1 VPPKLGAVCRSSV
14 TPFGNSQINM
24 FPFTGAYQ
32 INFMRRGS
40 MLKNRYVLFMLLL
53 ITIFTLS
60 CDLSMGEGQLLV
72 VINTED
78 INLPESNEIAYFK
91 IVGESGTGETFSRTT
106 TDNSI
111 LVENIVPG
119 DWEINVS
126 GYNTSEYTIASALL
140 NTTVYK
146 DHTTTETLYLGN
158 PFALTIEGIPDI
170 VQENDLLTLVAKGA
184 FGTDPLFSWYV
195 NGVEQTESS
204 STLNYLF
211 STSGNFTISLSVRYA
226 GDQSHCKQTIIVS
239 EPYTIT
245 YHLDG
250 GIAPVSN
257 PSTYKKSSETIALE
271 PPTKNNYRFAGWY
284 LDPEFT
290 NPASETIISG
300 STGDKQYYAAW
311 MVENLLIPDV
321 AWSTTEYG
329 ISTAIGEDSAI
340 VGTGDYANR
349 AYIYERDLNGNWGEG
364 LRINS
369 PRDDADGFGFSGAI
383 DHNFAIIG
391 AIGGY
396 NPTGV
401 VTGCAYVFER
411 NSSGDGWSLVTE
423 LYPIE
428 DSSNYGFSIAID
440 NDLAVVSSVGSDYYE
455 KSGFVYIYKRND
467 IGIWEIVSKCYP
479 PDGEYETHFGYSVDI
494 KNDTMLI
501 GDPKGSCVYIYR
513 TDSIGNW
520 FLDKILTSSLNNYGY
535 DVAIDN
541 SYFIIGTSRASKV
554 EIYARNELNSWEY
567 NSTLSG
573 PNGFG
578 ESVDMFNDV
587 IVIGAP
593 SSETVYIYKVD
604 EYGIWNKSDEIKAL
618 DGKSGDSFGAAVAIY
633 KEDLF
638 VGAPE
643 KNAAYWFELE

>member
-1 VPPKLGAVCRSSV
+1 MKRNIEIRIIIL
-14 TPFGNSQINM
+14 
-24 FPFTGAYQ
+24 
-32 INFMRRGS
+32 
-40 MLKNRYVLFMLLL
+40 VLF
-53 ITIFTLS
+53 IFFTLS

-300 STGDKQYYAAW
+300 STGDKQYYATW
-311 MVENLLIPDV
+311 MVERKLLPQVGTDNIQYGDSVAISENLLLIGTGRDFIDTYV
-321 AWSTTEYG
+321 FDGNNWYFNEKIHGFTGIDGGFGSAIDISNTIAICGAYWSDTAYIIYFDNFGNKETITRLVPHDSVEGNRFGYSAAIDNNSAIIGDFGEVNDGIISTPGCAYIFSKNSAGIWDNGTLLTGHDNNVGDLFG
-329 ISTAIGEDSAI
+329 ISVDIVDNFAI
-340 VGTGDYANR
+340 VGAKGSDEVASNSGSVYIFQQDSFGTWDDGKKIIPPRGYAGM
-349 AYIYERDLNGNWGEG
+349 E
-364 LRINS
+364 
-369 PRDDADGFGFSGAI
+369 FGTDVAI
-383 DHNFAIIG
+383 
-391 AIGGY
+391 
-396 NPTGV
+396 
-401 VTGCAYVFER
+401 
-411 NSSGDGWSLVTE
+411 SGDTL
-423 LYPIE
+423 LI
-428 DSSNYGFSIAID
+428 
-440 NDLAVVSSVGSDYYE
+440 GSDKE
-455 KSGFVYIYKRND
+455 AFIYVRTTSNEWKLST
-467 IGIWEIVSKCYP
+467 ILSP
-479 PDGEYETHFGYSVDI
+479 PDGEDWESFGQLVSI
-494 KNDTMLI
+494 NDNT
-501 GDPKGSCVYIYR
+501 
-513 TDSIGNW
+513 
-520 FLDKILTSSLNNYGY
+520 
-535 DVAIDN
+535 
-541 SYFIIGTSRASKV
+541 II
-554 EIYARNELNSWEY
+554 
-567 NSTLSG
+567 
-573 PNGFG
+573 
-578 ESVDMFNDV
+578 
-587 IVIGAP
+587 IGAP
-593 SSETVYIYKVD
+593 LDSTSQAARSGTMHLYRENIHEEWINILSFQPVDISSEDQFGHAFVLNDNFIIASAVY
-604 EYGIWNKSDEIKAL
+604 SDE
-618 DGKSGDSFGAAVAIY
+618 
-633 KEDLF
+633 
-638 VGAPE
+638 VGIDTGSV
-643 KNAAYWFELE
+643 YCLELK